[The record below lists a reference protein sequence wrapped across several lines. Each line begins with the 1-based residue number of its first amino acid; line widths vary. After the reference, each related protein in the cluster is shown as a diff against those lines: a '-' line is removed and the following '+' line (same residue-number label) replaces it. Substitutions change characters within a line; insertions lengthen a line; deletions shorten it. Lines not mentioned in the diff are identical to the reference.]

1 MSPKS
6 PIARYFAVFFT
17 TKRVF
22 GSSACYSSLL
32 LIVPFPIGGKRSKI
46 FKSFGTLTIVSFILL
61 YISMYVVRSNIKV
74 GINFCIFLSLGT
86 YLVNDTKK
94 TIKYGNHKIN

>member
-1 MSPKS
+1 
-6 PIARYFAVFFT
+6 
-17 TKRVF
+17 
-22 GSSACYSSLL
+22 
-32 LIVPFPIGGKRSKI
+32 
-46 FKSFGTLTIVSFILL
+46 
-61 YISMYVVRSNIKV
+61 MYVVRSNIKV